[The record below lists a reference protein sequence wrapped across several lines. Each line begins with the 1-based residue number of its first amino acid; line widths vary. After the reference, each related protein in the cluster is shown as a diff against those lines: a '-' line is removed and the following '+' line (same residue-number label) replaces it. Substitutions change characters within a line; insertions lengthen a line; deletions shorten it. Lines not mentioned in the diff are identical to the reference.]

1 MSKASPVL
9 PYDCPDA
16 MDPPPGTSWAALL
29 AHVPSG
35 AAVLDIGC
43 STGAFDVALKRKGCH
58 VTGVEVN
65 PVAAEV
71 ARSRCDA
78 VHVGDITQMLEDRR
92 LPSAAFDVIVAG
104 DVLEHLVDPSIVVRG
119 CRRLLRPGGFLLA
132 SLPNVTHTAVIL
144 EMCRG
149 RFQYRPEGLLDAT
162 HLRFFDQESALALFT
177 DAGYNATL
185 VDRVRHDPRHTEF
198 ASRLD
203 VVPDEVLAFLDQNPC
218 ADTYQF
224 IVRADPAGAADR
236 APRRAT
242 PAAPSAPLRNSLVG
256 EVNELHS
263 QLLKYHDAFLF
274 GRRALP
280 VAMERPRGVAR
291 RACPAAGGHAR
302 VRHRRPHIRQ
312 RRGAPASLLR
322 GPAGDGSG
330 GVPRAVSPAA
340 ADLRCVRLLRR
351 EHARAGAG
359 GGAAR

>member
-1 MSKASPVL
+1 MSKASPAL

-29 AHVPSG
+29 AHVQSG
-35 AAVLDIGC
+35 AAILDIGC
-43 STGAFDVALKRKGCH
+43 STGAFAVALKRKGCH

-65 PVAAEV
+65 PAAAEV

-78 VHVGDITQMLEDRR
+78 VHVGDIAQMLEDRR

-104 DVLEHLVDPSIVVRG
+104 DVLEHLVEPSIIVRG
-119 CRRLLRPGGFLLA
+119 CRPLLRPGGFLLA

-177 DAGYNATL
+177 DAGYDATL

-236 APRRAT
+236 APKRAT
-242 PAAPSAPLRNSLVG
+242 PAAPPSAPLRNSLVG

-263 QLLKYHDAFLF
+263 QLLKYHDALLSKDAEISQLETRVRTHLEAIAD
-274 GRRALP
+274 GARRVAGLEGNLQVAEQVAREVRGAEERLREREGRRRAL
-280 VAMERPRGVAR
+280 V
-291 RACPAAGGHAR
+291 RAA
-302 VRHRRPHIRQ
+302 
-312 RRGAPASLLR
+312 
-322 GPAGDGSG
+322 
-330 GVPRAVSPAA
+330 VPRAALRVLYVSDPWDAP
-340 ADLRCVRLLRR
+340 
-351 EHARAGAG
+351 
-359 GGAAR
+359 